1 VMCVC
6 LRYGRV
12 GLDGAAGTRDRRRDV
27 TGAAAAAGRGY
38 GGSSWARRRIA
49 AAAVAAWLAVGCT
62 LPARAARAGQPNS
75 AVSLQTFTF
84 ARLSLDRAI
93 ALALARS
100 PGVAQAVAERDR
112 AQALLVAAQGAYGPS
127 ATLGYA
133 AAPQA
138 GAVSGT
144 VEQHLITAG
153 IQTTLG
159 DVFARQPAVAQAQAQ
174 LQAAQSSLV
183 AAQAAERQTV
193 IGLYFDALRAR
204 ALADAAASGLEL
216 AQAER
221 EAAGVRYGAGD
232 APRLDVVRADVAV
245 AQARAQEATARAAE
259 RNARQALALET
270 GVDPASLVELE
281 PVASPSS
288 PSFGVGA
295 PGHTAEMAAQAVGG
309 QTQTDEQQQESDVA
323 AAIQRALARRPE
335 IAAAN
340 ADVAAAQAAYRVSRQ
355 AILPAVTLSAGVT
368 RGVDTGVPVSGP
380 SASVSVSVPFGPA
393 ARGRADADRLL
404 VNEAQDRLEAVR
416 RSIEVEV
423 GAAVRSYLAQVSAAE
438 SAARAAR
445 EAQAE
450 LTALQIGYRHGA
462 SSSLEVET
470 ARQTY
475 EQALLA
481 AIAAAYDRDRAA
493 AVLALLE
500 GG

>member
-1 VMCVC
+1 M
-6 LRYGRV
+6 
-12 GLDGAAGTRDRRRDV
+12 
-27 TGAAAAAGRGY
+27 
-38 GGSSWARRRIA
+38 
-49 AAAVAAWLAVGCT
+49 GCT
-62 LPARAARAGQPNS
+62 LPAWAASAGEPNP

-84 ARLSLDRAI
+84 ARLSLEHAIDRA
-93 ALALARS
+93 LAHS
-100 PGVAQAVAERDR
+100 PSVAQAVAERDR

-159 DVFARQPAVAQAQAQ
+159 DVLTRQPAVAQAQAQ
-174 LQAAQSSLV
+174 LQAAQSALL
-183 AAQAAERQTV
+183 AAQAAERETV

-204 ALADAAASGLEL
+204 ALADAAASGLAL

-270 GVDPASLVELE
+270 GVDPASLVDLV
-281 PVASPSS
+281 PASPSS
-288 PSFGVGA
+288 PAFGINA
-295 PGHTAEMAAQAVGG
+295 PGRTAEMAS
-309 QTQTDEQQQESDVA
+309 QQLQESDVA
-323 AAIQRALARRPE
+323 AAIQRALVRRPE
-335 IAAAN
+335 IAAAI

-380 SASVSVSVPFGPA
+380 SASLSVSLPFGPA

-493 AVLALLE
+493 AVLAVLE